1 MKKGKYDSF
10 FKGIAKHQKKVYRRK
25 KLFGGFD
32 IKNIGK
38 KTPFNRN
45 W

>member
-1 MKKGKYDSF
+1 MKKGNYDSF
-10 FKGIAKHQKKVYRRK
+10 FKKAFKHQKKVYK
-25 KLFGGFD
+25 KRSLFGGFS

-38 KTPFNRN
+38 KTPFNKN